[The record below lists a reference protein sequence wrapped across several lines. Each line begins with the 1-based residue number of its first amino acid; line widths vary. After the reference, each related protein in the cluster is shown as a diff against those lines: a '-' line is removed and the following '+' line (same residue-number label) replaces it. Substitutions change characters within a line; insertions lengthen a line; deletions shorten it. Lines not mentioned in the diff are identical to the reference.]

1 MKKTVCYD
9 SATHDFPLL
18 ETPDNKKPLGGP
30 GSSGFFGFLK
40 EGFLLKAFLQR
51 GPVLLPGLAGWLL
64 LAMAVPGAHG
74 KDPLHSRDPYN
85 TERYVSPAP
94 HLMWE
99 SSIALPEVKEPQ
111 RARLPASTQ
120 PLSLPQL
127 TEMALQNNPKTR
139 QAWFAA
145 RAAAAGV
152 GIERADDLPSIT
164 GFYGISRAQ
173 TVSGTSGDEVPWQT
187 RFGPSI
193 SLSYVLFDFGAG
205 DSATEAAE
213 YRSLAATLAQ
223 NRVLQDIVFQVEQVY
238 YLYIGID
245 ALVRVNELTLKN
257 TLTAYDAAQRRRESG
272 LATVADVYRTETQ
285 VAQAQ
290 LNLTRSRGEFEK
302 ARGQLSIAVGLP
314 VNDNLRVQTFS
325 GLPQVREITTSL
337 DSLLDRAKNN
347 RPDLVAAEAQARSAH
362 ASAKAASRAGLPSV
376 EISALG
382 GHVVFGDNRTS
393 VSNYAV
399 GLNVRIPLFTGFR
412 DTYRVRQAEAQAAQ
426 AEAARD
432 NLYQQTELDVWQ
444 SYYDLQTAG
453 GAIKSTDSQVKSA
466 EQTAQATLAR
476 YQAGFGSI
484 LDLTT
489 AQLDESN
496 ARVQQIQ
503 SYLNWF
509 TALARLNFSIGVSDI
524 MTPASVRK

>member
-1 MKKTVCYD
+1 
-9 SATHDFPLL
+9 LL
-18 ETPDNKKPLGGP
+18 
-30 GSSGFFGFLK
+30 
-40 EGFLLKAFLQR
+40 
-51 GPVLLPGLAGWLL
+51 VI
-64 LAMAVPGAHG
+64 AVPAAYGG
-74 KDPLHSRDPYN
+74 DPFD

-94 HLMWE
+94 NLMWE
-99 SSIALPEVKEPQ
+99 PSIALPEVKEPQ
-111 RARLPASTQ
+111 RARLPASAQ
-120 PLSLPQL
+120 PMSLPQL

-164 GFYGISRAQ
+164 GFYGVNRSQ
-173 TVSGTSGDEVPWQT
+173 SVSATTGTEVTWQT

-205 DSATEAAE
+205 ESLTEAAE
-213 YRSLAATLAQ
+213 YRSLAASLAQ
-223 NRVLQDIVFQVEQVY
+223 NRVLQDVVFQVEQAY
-238 YLYIGID
+238 YVLIGVE

-257 TLTAYDAAQRRRESG
+257 TQTAHDAAQRRRESG

-290 LNLTRSRGEFEK
+290 LNLTRSRGELEK

-314 VNDNLRVQTFS
+314 VNDDLKVQKLA
-325 GLPQVREITTSL
+325 GLPKVREITTSL
-337 DSLLDRAKNN
+337 SSLLDRAKAN
-347 RPDLVAAEAQARSAH
+347 RPDLVAAEAQARSAR
-362 ASAKAASRAGLPSV
+362 ATATATSRAGLPTIEV
-376 EISALG
+376 SALG
-382 GHVVFGDNRTS
+382 GHVLFGDNRPS
-393 VSNYAV
+393 VSNYAL
-399 GLNVRIPLFTGFR
+399 GLNVRIPIFTGFR
-412 DTYRVRQAEAQAAQ
+412 DTYRVRQAEAQASQ

-432 NLYQQTELDVWQ
+432 ALYQQTELDVWQ

-453 GAIKSTDSQVKSA
+453 DAIASTDSQVKSA

-509 TALARLNFSIGVSDI
+509 TALARLNFSIGVSDVL
-524 MTPASVRK
+524 TATSVRK